1 MYEVMTICVIIHN
14 MIVEQ
19 ERNDSLHDQ
28 GWQFQ
33 GVLVEPQPEASTFEE
48 FLNMHVQLRCRVVDP
63 NTGEWNSPFWFD
75 GGRRAWRA

>member
-1 MYEVMTICVIIHN
+1 MWSVYLVGVPQARWATGRHPARTWNVHTMYEVMTICVIIHN

-33 GVLVEPQPEASTFEE
+33 GGLVES
-48 FLNMHVQLRCRVVDP
+48 
-63 NTGEWNSPFWFD
+63 
-75 GGRRAWRA
+75 